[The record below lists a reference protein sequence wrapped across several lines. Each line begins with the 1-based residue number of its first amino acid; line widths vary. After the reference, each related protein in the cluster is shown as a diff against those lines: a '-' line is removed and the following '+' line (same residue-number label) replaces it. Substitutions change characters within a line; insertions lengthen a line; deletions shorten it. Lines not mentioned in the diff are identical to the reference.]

1 MVGCLIQSLG
11 DEERE
16 VRERALEAI
25 SSLAEKGI
33 ITRDDEG
40 TRRRR
45 RELVPHMKHENWEIR
60 RVAISASKVL
70 FPNNPID
77 VDSRGLVSCDEE
89 LSNISDTFTALWIHL
104 KQKI

>member
-1 MVGCLIQSLG
+1 MSFG

-16 VRERALEAI
+16 VRVRALEAI
-25 SSLAEKGI
+25 SSLAEKRI

-60 RVAISASKVL
+60 RVSISASKVL
-70 FPNNPID
+70 FPNSPID
-77 VDSRGLVSCDEE
+77 VDERRLVACDGN
-89 LSNISDTFTALWIHL
+89 LSNMSYTFTALWIHL
-104 KQKI
+104 KQKL